1 MLNNKN
7 AHYIVNKN
15 YKMPIWA
22 NILINNSIKDG

>member
-7 AHYIVNKN
+7 THYIVNKIT
-15 YKMPIWA
+15 KCQFEP